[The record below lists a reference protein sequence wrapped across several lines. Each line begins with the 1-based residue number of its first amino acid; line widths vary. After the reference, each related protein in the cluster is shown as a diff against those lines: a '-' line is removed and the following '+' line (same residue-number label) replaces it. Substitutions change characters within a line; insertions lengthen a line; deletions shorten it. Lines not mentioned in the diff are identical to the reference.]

1 MLEWAVETHS
11 LFFPV
16 PAIPCNLVLFFP
28 SSVQQRRNELLQ
40 GCPRR
45 LAQMHFSTKFAIYKQ
60 NQGSGE
66 WGLLCFTFSVCCGC
80 SATLIQDSHSVLS
93 AVQGGYTPWILLGSE
108 YLGGLV
114 TDWVFYVFELWCW
127 RRLLRV
133 PWSASRSNQSIL
145 KLEINPEYSLEG
157 LMLKLKLPYFGHLT
171 QRADSLEKTLM
182 LGKVEGR
189 RRRGWQRM
197 RWLNDITDSVNTSL
211 SKLQEMVKGRTACCS
226 PWGFKELDMT

>member
-1 MLEWAVETHS
+1 MLNTICQVPEVLQSKWAPGIRWGRGGGWAPICLFPDFLGCGFCLPNKGVPGSSLTKKQSLFMLEWTVETHS

-16 PAIPCNLVLFFP
+16 PAIPCNLALFFP
-28 SSVQQRRNELLQ
+28 SSVQQRRNELSQ

-80 SATLIQDSHSVLS
+80 SATLIQDSHPVLS
-93 AVQGGYTPWILLGSE
+93 TVQGGYTPWILLGSE

-145 KLEINPEYSLEG
+145 KLEINPEYSL
-157 LMLKLKLPYFGHLT
+157 
-171 QRADSLEKTLM
+171 
-182 LGKVEGR
+182 
-189 RRRGWQRM
+189 
-197 RWLNDITDSVNTSL
+197 
-211 SKLQEMVKGRTACCS
+211 
-226 PWGFKELDMT
+226 